1 MRAEAEQRVYEKLNQ
16 KMDDFLELGDH
27 IVITPP
33 KMISS
38 KLMKTQL
45 SNVLLPTY
53 STKSKSLRLERVPAR
68 TELQIVIENRM
79 QQCML

>member
-16 KMDDFLELGDH
+16 KMDEFLELGDD

-38 KLMKTQL
+38 RL

-53 STKSKSLRLERVPAR
+53 STRSKSLRLKRPPES
-68 TELQIVIENRM
+68 TELQVVIEKRM

>member
-16 KMDDFLELGDH
+16 KMDEFLELGDH

-33 KMISS
+33 KIISS
-38 KLMKTQL
+38 GL
-45 SNVLLPTY
+45 SNVLLTTY
-53 STKSKSLRLERVPAR
+53 STRSKSPRLKRPPES
-68 TELQIVIENRM
+68 TELQAVIENRM